1 MLSFMAIL
9 LTGATGFVIANLTRY
24 LAEQG
29 HDVIAADLN
38 PPDRPLRQFL
48 SGLPGAVSF
57 RKVDVTNRAAVR
69 RLITTTRPA
78 RLVHGAAITSIPP
91 ETERARFLRT
101 AEVNVTG
108 TLNVIEAAREAG
120 TGRIVVVSSGSI
132 YGARPDLLP
141 ISEDDP
147 GRPESLYPVTKW
159 AAEALARR
167 FAHLNQLDLA
177 AVRLASP
184 FGPFERDTGS
194 RPLLSAIRE
203 WTVAALRGEPVRV
216 AGPPATRRDSVH
228 VADIASGVAAV
239 LLAERLP
246 HEIYNVGWGRD
257 ASAEDVLAA
266 LRPLVPE
273 LTVERHPDD
282 PSPWSASAPRGP
294 LSVDRLRQDL
304 GWAPR
309 LDLGSGLATY
319 VEWLRANPSLA

>member
-1 MLSFMAIL
+1 MLWVMVIL
-9 LTGATGFVIANLTRY
+9 LTGATGFVIANLTRH

-57 RKVDVTNRAAVR
+57 RKVDVTDRAAVR
-69 RLITTTRPA
+69 RLIMKTRPA

-91 ETERARFLRT
+91 EMERARFLRT

-108 TLNVIEAAREAG
+108 TLNVIEAAREVG

-167 FAHLNQLDLA
+167 FAHLHRLDLA

-194 RPLLSAIRE
+194 RPLLSA
-203 WTVAALRGEPVRV
+203 
-216 AGPPATRRDSVH
+216 TR
-228 VADIASGVAAV
+228 A
-239 LLAERLP
+239 
-246 HEIYNVGWGRD
+246 
-257 ASAEDVLAA
+257 
-266 LRPLVPE
+266 
-273 LTVERHPDD
+273 HP
-282 PSPWSASAPRGP
+282 PRGGTPYTWRISRAVSP
-294 LSVDRLRQDL
+294 LSSLPSACRTRPTMSA
-304 GWAPR
+304 GAATPR
-309 LDLGSGLATY
+309 PRTCWPRSG
-319 VEWLRANPSLA
+319 RSCPG

>member
-1 MLSFMAIL
+1 MVIL
-9 LTGATGFVIANLTRY
+9 LTGATGFVIANLTRH
-24 LAEQG
+24 LAELG

-57 RKVDVTNRAAVR
+57 RKVDVTDGSAVR
-69 RLITTTRPA
+69 RLIMKTRPA

-91 ETERARFLRT
+91 EMERARFLRT
-101 AEVNVTG
+101 AEVNITG

-141 ISEDDP
+141 ISEGDP
-147 GRPESLYPVTKW
+147 ARPESLYPVTKW

-167 FAHLNQLDLA
+167 FAHLHRLDLA

-216 AGPPATRRDSVH
+216 AGSPATRRDSVH

-246 HEIYNVGWGRD
+246 HETYNVGWGRD
-257 ASAEDVLAA
+257 ASAEDVLAV
-266 LRPLVPE
+266 LRPLVPK
-273 LTVERHPDD
+273 LTVELRPDE
-282 PSPWSASAPRGP
+282 PSLWSASAPRGP
-294 LSVDRLRQDL
+294 LSIDRLHQDL
-304 GWAPR
+304 GWSPR
-309 LDLGSGLATY
+309 LDLASGLAAY
-319 VEWLRANPSLA
+319 VEWLRSNPSLA